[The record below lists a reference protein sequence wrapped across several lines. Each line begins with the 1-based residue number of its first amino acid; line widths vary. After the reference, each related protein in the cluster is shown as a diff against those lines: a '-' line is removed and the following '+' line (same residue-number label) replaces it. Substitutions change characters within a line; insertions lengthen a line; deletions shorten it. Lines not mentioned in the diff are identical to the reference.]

1 EYQHSY
7 VVVSDVI
14 YSIIDPA
21 RNSSHRQT
29 EYRYGGSLL
38 AVEGKGWVTIG
49 FWANPNPTLQIEPEL
64 NLKIRASQSKQ
75 QQLSFYD

>member
-38 AVEGKGWVTIG
+38 AVEGK
-49 FWANPNPTLQIEPEL
+49 PSSSRDDKHC
-64 NLKIRASQSKQ
+64 NLKAFFI
-75 QQLSFYD
+75 SFEIARKL